1 MKKNQGCLSFK
12 IFKISLLVNLDTFL
26 CRKNAVTL
34 GDHFDCP
41 MTSSKDMVE
50 CLRKIPTEK
59 LHEAHVD
66 LYFHWHKDSTERS
79 PMNVFSPRSD
89 PEAGPESF
97 LPHHPHV
104 AMKKGK
110 FNPN

>member
-1 MKKNQGCLSFK
+1 
-12 IFKISLLVNLDTFL
+12 
-26 CRKNAVTL
+26 
-34 GDHFDCP
+34 
-41 MTSSKDMVE
+41 MTNSKDMVE

-104 AMKKGK
+104 AMKKGTTLLCLYLISNL
-110 FNPN
+110 FWQVSTSQLFPPIRILYIPIPPPRP

>member
-1 MKKNQGCLSFK
+1 
-12 IFKISLLVNLDTFL
+12 
-26 CRKNAVTL
+26 
-34 GDHFDCP
+34 
-41 MTSSKDMVE
+41 MTNSKDMVE

-104 AMKKGK
+104 AMKRGTYYIVMPLLFLKLVLVGFYTQIICFYWHISCYK
-110 FNPN
+110 MYRQNQI

>member
-1 MKKNQGCLSFK
+1 
-12 IFKISLLVNLDTFL
+12 
-26 CRKNAVTL
+26 
-34 GDHFDCP
+34 

-104 AMKKGK
+104 AMKRGATLLCLYISQTCSCR
-110 FNPN
+110 FLHLNYLLNSHFIYSNYTT

>member
-1 MKKNQGCLSFK
+1 
-12 IFKISLLVNLDTFL
+12 
-26 CRKNAVTL
+26 
-34 GDHFDCP
+34 

-66 LYFHWHKDSTERS
+66 LYFHWHKDSTERA

-97 LPHHPHV
+97 LPNHPYV

-110 FNPN
+110 HCVLRAWKSFKVKSRRQTYVFKSKIA